1 MADRSLDS
9 VLARRR
15 AHRDRIVLDA
25 EATERLQNARAA
37 LGLPNDTTT
46 KESS

>member
-1 MADRSLDS
+1 MADRSPDA

-15 AHRDRIVLDA
+15 AHRERIVLDA
-25 EATERLQNARAA
+25 EAAERLQNARAA
-37 LGLPNDTTT
+37 LGFPNDTTT

>member
-1 MADRSLDS
+1 MTDRTAEA

-25 EATERLQNARAA
+25 EAAERLKNALAA
-37 LGLPNDTTT
+37 LGLPHDNTT
-46 KESS
+46 KETS